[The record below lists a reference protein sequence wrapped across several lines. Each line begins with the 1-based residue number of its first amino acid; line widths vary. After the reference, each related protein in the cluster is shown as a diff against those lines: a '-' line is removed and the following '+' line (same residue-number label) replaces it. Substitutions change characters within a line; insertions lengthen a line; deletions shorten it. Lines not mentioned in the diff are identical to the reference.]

1 MLDVKDNLKLI
12 VSTLFLAEM
21 NEMSVDQAKEVTSGP
36 ANEDGFNGGRAII
49 KTLDLLIDLK

>member
-21 NEMSVDQAKEVTSGP
+21 NEMSNDQAKEVTSGP
-36 ANEDGFNGGRAII
+36 ANEDGF
-49 KTLDLLIDLK
+49 KT

>member
-12 VSTLFLAEM
+12 VSTLFFAKM

-36 ANEDGFNGGRAII
+36 VNEDGFNGGWAI
-49 KTLDLLIDLK
+49 KETPDLLIDLK

>member
-12 VSTLFLAEM
+12 VSTLFFAKM

-36 ANEDGFNGGRAII
+36 GNEDGFNGG
-49 KTLDLLIDLK
+49 